1 MRRTYSYLLA
11 VMLAVF
17 VVSSAM
23 AESSDLRSSAFEGF
37 YGQVGTG
44 YEQNRFSSL
53 SHSWVNTIDNVGGRV
68 GAADGQK
75 ASGMPLSMGVG
86 YFHRLHEAY
95 LLGVGVDYAPLV
107 QQSANFKTTSMSP
120 ESSFQFNGASYK
132 TSHRVNAYLM
142 PAYAFDADKLGYV
155 KIGWSV
161 QQIQHAQP
169 SDDAQGL
176 RNGYS
181 TAKVIHGY
189 VVGVGYKQI
198 MTGGIYGFVEGNYT
212 AYGKHTL
219 HGTGFNGD
227 PTPSPIAFSA
237 SNLGV
242 SAYNVLV
249 GLGYTFSSP
258 GGS

>member
-1 MRRTYSYLLA
+1 MRKVYSFLLA
-11 VMLAVF
+11 VGCAVF

-23 AESSDLRSSAFEGF
+23 AESSELRSSAFEGF

-53 SHSWVNTIDNVGGRV
+53 SHSWVNTTDNFKGR

-107 QQSANFKTTSMSP
+107 QQTAKFDTASTNDNNF
-120 ESSFQFNGASYK
+120 SFKFRDASYK

-155 KIGWSV
+155 KIGYSV
-161 QQIQHAQP
+161 QSLQHAQP
-169 SDDAQGL
+169 SDLLIRLDK
-176 RNGYS
+176 GYS

-198 MTGGIYGFVEGNYT
+198 MTRGIYGFVEGNYT
-212 AYGKHTL
+212 AYGKQTL
-219 HGTGFNGD
+219 HGTGFASGN
-227 PTPSPIAFSA
+227 PIAFSA

-249 GLGYTFSSP
+249 GLGYTFSLP

>member
-1 MRRTYSYLLA
+1 MRKVYSCLLTVGCA
-11 VMLAVF
+11 IF

-23 AESSDLRSSAFEGF
+23 AESSELRSSAFEGF

-53 SHSWVNTIDNVGGRV
+53 SHSFVNTAQDFRGR

-107 QQSANFKTTSMSP
+107 QQTAKFDTASTNDDNF
-120 ESSFQFNGASYK
+120 SFKFRDASYK

-155 KIGWSV
+155 KIGYSV
-161 QQIQHAQP
+161 QSLQHAQP
-169 SDDAQGL
+169 SDSIVDLAKGF
-176 RNGYS
+176 S

-198 MTGGIYGFVEGNYT
+198 MTRGIYGFVEGNYT
-212 AYGKHTL
+212 AYGKQTL
-219 HGTGFNGD
+219 HGTGFSLVI
-227 PTPSPIAFSA
+227 PLRSLRLTS
-237 SNLGV
+237 V
-242 SAYNVLV
+242 SAHITFLLV
-249 GLGYTFSSP
+249 
-258 GGS
+258 

>member
-1 MRRTYSYLLA
+1 MRKVYSFLLA
-11 VMLAVF
+11 VGCAVF

-23 AESSDLRSSAFEGF
+23 AESSELRSSAFEGF

-53 SHSWVNTIDNVGGRV
+53 SHSWVNETHNFKGR

-107 QQSANFKTTSMSP
+107 QQTAKFDTASTNDNNF
-120 ESSFQFNGASYK
+120 SFKFRDASYK

-155 KIGWSV
+155 KIGYSV
-161 QQIQHAQP
+161 QSLQHAQP
-169 SDDAQGL
+169 SNLLIRLDE
-176 RNGYS
+176 GYS

-189 VVGVGYKQI
+189 VVGVGYKQN
-198 MTGGIYGFVEGNYT
+198 MTRGIYGFVEGNYT
-212 AYGKHTL
+212 AYGKQTL
-219 HGTGFNGD
+219 HGTGLGD
-227 PTPSPIAFSA
+227 DQRVAFSA

>member
-1 MRRTYSYLLA
+1 MRKVYSFLLA
-11 VMLAVF
+11 VGCAVF

-23 AESSDLRSSAFEGF
+23 AESSELRSSAFEGF

-53 SHSWVNTIDNVGGRV
+53 SHSWVNTPINFKGR

-107 QQSANFKTTSMSP
+107 QQTAKFDTASTNDNNI
-120 ESSFQFNGASYK
+120 SFRIHDASYK

-155 KIGWSV
+155 KIGYSV
-161 QQIQHAQP
+161 QSLQHAQP
-169 SDDAQGL
+169 GRLDESGL
-176 RNGYS
+176 DKGYS

-198 MTGGIYGFVEGNYT
+198 MTRGIYGFVEGNYT
-212 AYGKHTL
+212 AYGKQTL
-219 HGTGFNGD
+219 HGTGFSSGD
-227 PTPSPIAFSA
+227 PIAFSA

-249 GLGYTFSSP
+249 GLGYTFSLP

>member
-1 MRRTYSYLLA
+1 MRKVYSFLLA
-11 VMLAVF
+11 VGCAVF

-53 SHSWVNTIDNVGGRV
+53 SHSWVNTTDNFKGR

-107 QQSANFKTTSMSP
+107 QQTAKFDTASTNDRGNSFK
-120 ESSFQFNGASYK
+120 FRDASYK

-155 KIGWSV
+155 KIGYSV
-161 QQIQHAQP
+161 QSLQHAQP
-169 SDDAQGL
+169 SDLLIRLDK
-176 RNGYS
+176 GYS

-198 MTGGIYGFVEGNYT
+198 MTRGIYGFVEGNYT
-212 AYGKHTL
+212 AYGKQTL
-219 HGTGFNGD
+219 HGTGFSSGD
-227 PTPSPIAFSA
+227 PIAFSA

-249 GLGYTFSSP
+249 GLGYTFSLP

>member
-1 MRRTYSYLLA
+1 MRKVYSFLLA
-11 VMLAVF
+11 VGCAVF

-23 AESSDLRSSAFEGF
+23 AESSELRSSAFEGF

-53 SHSWVNTIDNVGGRV
+53 SDSWVNTAQDFRGR

-107 QQSANFKTTSMSP
+107 QQTAKFDTATTNDDGFSAKFRD
-120 ESSFQFNGASYK
+120 ASYK

-155 KIGWSV
+155 KIGYSV
-161 QQIQHAQP
+161 QSLQHAQP
-169 SDDAQGL
+169 SDMDPVL
-176 RNGYS
+176 HLDKGYS

-198 MTGGIYGFVEGNYT
+198 MTRGIYGFVEGNYT
-212 AYGKHTL
+212 AYGKQTL
-219 HGTGFNGD
+219 HGTGFSSGD
-227 PTPSPIAFSA
+227 PIALSA

-249 GLGYTFSSP
+249 GLG
-258 GGS
+258 

>member
-1 MRRTYSYLLA
+1 MRKVYSFLLA
-11 VMLAVF
+11 VGCAVF

-53 SHSWVNTIDNVGGRV
+53 SHSWVNTTDNFKGR

-107 QQSANFKTTSMSP
+107 QQTAKFDTASTNDSGTSSK
-120 ESSFQFNGASYK
+120 FRDASYK

-155 KIGWSV
+155 KIGYSV
-161 QQIQHAQP
+161 QSLQHAQP
-169 SDDAQGL
+169 SDLLIGL
-176 RNGYS
+176 DKGYS

-198 MTGGIYGFVEGNYT
+198 MTRGIYGFVEGNYT
-212 AYGKHTL
+212 AYGKQTL
-219 HGTGFNGD
+219 HGTGFSSGD
-227 PTPSPIAFSA
+227 PIALSA

-249 GLGYTFSSP
+249 GLGYTFSLP